1 MNQEEQ
7 KRENEKCD
15 KRELFYSN
23 IRKFVLAQLSSSM
36 LSTNKLP
43 TNQELYANT
52 SIGWS
57 G

>member
-43 TNQELYANT
+43 TNQELYTNT